1 VDAATLMPRK
11 QTLLYVYPLL
21 QEQLLR
27 NGVAWLDS
35 QGSEMSYWFPGLVR
49 EVSMT
54 ADDDDVQEP

>member
-1 VDAATLMPRK
+1 MPRK